1 MKVTEIY
8 YSLQLTNTKLLK
20 LSSIAKR
27 LGTLRSEIWNEF
39 GSLKGLKL
47 THRTIRDQWLKE
59 NKIFNVP
66 ARLWKETLR
75 DVIGDITA
83 YREAAKFYTRQA
95 IYKHYKTDKDQE
107 IAYKLLRQ
115 DQWLTDSF
123 LRRQMRKNFKH
134 GHSRVSNQIIL
145 DSNCYTAFTKSGK
158 AWIHVMSL
166 ERGKRIAIPLTT
178 NKLPTGTLRLIIRE
192 DRVEVHTAV
201 EVTSLNRS
209 MKSCGSKTIGVDK
222 GYSEVFTDS
231 EGYKHGKGLGLL
243 LSSSSDY
250 LKAKYQKRNKLKA
263 IKDEALKK
271 GDYRQARRIENENLG
286 RQKLEKRK
294 QRHTQRVKD
303 LVYKAA
309 HSVVDKAQVIAAEDL
324 TSSIPSKSLG
334 KNTNRRLAAWV
345 KGLIAAALDSVS
357 RRRCAS
363 VVLVNC
369 AYTSQMDSISGLFR
383 GDRRGDSFYCTNGD
397 VLDADWNAARNILA
411 RLDDPDINRYT
422 PYYVVKSI
430 LLKRTRQRLGLLN
443 QDSRC
448 YEEGF
453 KTDCTSNQS
462 ESELPNFD

>member
-20 LSSIAKR
+20 LSKIAKR

-39 GSLKGLKL
+39 GSLKGLRL
-47 THRTIRDQWLKE
+47 THRIIRDQWLKE

-83 YREAAKFYTRQA
+83 YREAAKQKTRKA
-95 IYKHYKTDKDQE
+95 IYKHYKTDKDRE
-107 IAYKLLRQ
+107 AAYKLLRQ
-115 DQWLTDSF
+115 DRWLTDPF

-134 GHSRVSNQIIL
+134 GHSRVSNHIIL

-192 DRVEVHTAV
+192 DRVEVHYSV

-231 EGYKHGKGLGLL
+231 EGYKHGEGFGVL
-243 LSSSSDY
+243 LSNESDY
-250 LKAKYQKRNKLKA
+250 LKTKYQKRNKLFA
-263 IKDEALKK
+263 IAQEALKK
-271 GDYRQARRIENENLG
+271 GNYSKARQIENHNLG
-286 RQKLEKRK
+286 RQKLNKRK

-309 HSVVDKAQVIAAEDL
+309 HSVVDKAKVIAAEDL

-345 KGLIAAALDSVS
+345 KGLIAIALDSVS

-369 AYTSQMDSISGLFR
+369 AYTSQVDSIEGLLK
-383 GDRRGDSFYCTNGD
+383 GDRRGDSFYRTNGD

-448 YEEGF
+448 YEEG
-453 KTDCTSNQS
+453 
-462 ESELPNFD
+462 

>member
-20 LSSIAKR
+20 LSKIAKR
-27 LGTLRSEIWNEF
+27 LGTLRSEIWNEY
-39 GSLKGLKL
+39 GSLKGLRL
-47 THRTIRDQWLKE
+47 THRRIRDQWLKD

-83 YREAAKFYTRQA
+83 YREAAKEKTRKA
-95 IYKHYKTDKDQE
+95 IYKHYKTDKE
-107 IAYKLLRQ
+107 RKVAYKLLRE
-115 DQWLTDSF
+115 DTWLKDPF
-123 LRRQMRKNFKH
+123 LRRQMRRNFKH
-134 GHSRVSNQIIL
+134 GHSSVRNQIIL
-145 DSNCYTAFTKSGK
+145 DTNCYRAFAKSGK

-166 ERGKRIAIPLTT
+166 ERGKRIGIPLNT
-178 NKLPTGTLRLIIRE
+178 NKLPSGTLRLIIRE
-192 DRVEVHTAV
+192 DIVEVHTTV
-201 EVTSLNRS
+201 EVTSLDRS

-231 EGYKHGKGLGLL
+231 EGYKHGEGLGVL
-243 LSSSSDY
+243 LSSESDY
-250 LKAKYQKRNKLKA
+250 LKTKYQKRNQLFA
-263 IKDEALKK
+263 IAQEALKK
-271 GDYRQARRIENENLG
+271 GNYSKARQIENHNLG
-286 RQKLEKRK
+286 RQKLNKRK

-309 HSVVDKAQVIAAEDL
+309 HSVTDKAKVIAAEDL

-345 KGLIAAALDSVS
+345 KGLIAIALDSVS

-369 AYTSQMDSISGLFR
+369 AYTSQVDSISGLLK
-383 GDRRGDSFYCTNGD
+383 GDRRGDSFYRTNGD

-453 KTDCTSNQS
+453 RTDCTSNRS
-462 ESELPNFD
+462 ESELPNFN